1 MVEFRCSDF
10 RLGNHRV
17 GSGGTVPEGPLRT
30 SRILHITQT
39 TLVRSV
45 AKLPAVF
52 ILPFYYSTAYTV
64 SVSRRSV
71 SETVG

>member
-10 RLGNHRV
+10 RRGNHRV
-17 GSGGTVPEGPLRT
+17 GSGGTIPEGPLRT
-30 SRILHITQT
+30 SRILHITEM

-45 AKLPAVF
+45 PALPAVF
-52 ILPFYYSTAYTV
+52 ILPFCYSTAYTV
-64 SVSRRSV
+64 AVSRRSV